1 MPLLERGK
9 TSTQSRPDPDLVESQ
24 SLENRLHLPIWITPS
39 PVHAMPA
46 TRVRCKYRLNGSLGE
61 APMERHVGKRPTA
74 DIVMWG
80 RVQPIT
86 RHMDR
91 HCIVDLRISQAS
103 ARRESGWRRRS

>member
-1 MPLLERGK
+1 MPILDRGK

-46 TRVRCKYRLNGSLGE
+46 TGVRCKYRLNGSLGE
-61 APMERHVGKRPTA
+61 APMERHVGKQPTA
-74 DIVMWG
+74 DKYHRHVG
-80 RVQPIT
+80 AVQPIT
-86 RHMDR
+86 RHMDW

-103 ARRESGWRRRS
+103 A